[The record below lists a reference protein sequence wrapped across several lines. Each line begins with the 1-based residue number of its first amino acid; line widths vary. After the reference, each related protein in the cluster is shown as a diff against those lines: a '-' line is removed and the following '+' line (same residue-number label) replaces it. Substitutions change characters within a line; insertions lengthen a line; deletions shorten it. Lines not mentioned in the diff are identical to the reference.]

1 MWDSIAHREALR
13 YEDHLRVDGESK
25 CTNHRSAKINRQLFT
40 KLQMFKK
47 NISGQFFKKLKL
59 TKSYNKKMHQ
69 KIGGKIQFGSKFILY
84 QKSIYNDNPL
94 LAMKLVF
101 YL

>member
-25 CTNHRSAKINRQLFT
+25 CTNHRSAKINKQLFT

-47 NISGQFFKKLKL
+47 KHFKDTFSKE
-59 TKSYNKKMHQ
+59 KK
-69 KIGGKIQFGSKFILY
+69 
-84 QKSIYNDNPL
+84 
-94 LAMKLVF
+94 
-101 YL
+101 